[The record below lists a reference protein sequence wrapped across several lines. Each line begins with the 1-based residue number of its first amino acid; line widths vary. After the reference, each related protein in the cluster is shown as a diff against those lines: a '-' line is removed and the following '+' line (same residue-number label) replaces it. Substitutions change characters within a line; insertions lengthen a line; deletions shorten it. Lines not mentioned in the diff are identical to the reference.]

1 MADLKTAI
9 EEIRTPSAEVEEIV
23 KDIDE
28 IAFQEKILALNAA
41 VEVPRAGEAGVGFP
55 VVADE

>member
-1 MADLKTAI
+1 MADLKTHI
-9 EEIRTPSAEVEEIV
+9 QEIRTPSAEVEEIV

-41 VEVPRAGEAGVGFP
+41 VEVARAGEAGVGFP

>member
-1 MADLKTAI
+1 MADLKTDI

-41 VEVPRAGEAGVGFP
+41 VEVARASEAGVGFP